1 MFRRRTQAA
10 EQTQQDWR
18 EAEQQA
24 QPPRRLT
31 DEERVI
37 NRARA
42 LMQNGRARGWS
53 HAIALAADTLPR
65 NDE

>member
-1 MFRRRTQAA
+1 MFRRRTQPA
-10 EQTQQDWR
+10 EPAQQDWR
-18 EAEQQA
+18 EAEQQLER
-24 QPPRRLT
+24 PRRLT
-31 DEERVI
+31 NEERVI